1 MYAKLTHNACK
12 TYPQW
17 IKDKK
22 TVVPN
27 VIEDM
32 ENEAAAAAAALIP
45 PTDSTADNDNNQVD
59 ENQKE

>member
-32 ENEAAAAAAALIP
+32 ENEAAAAAALIP